1 MEESEIKA
9 ILGKQEEK
17 LDAIYSSVE
26 KMRRYFLTS
35 LIVTLVLFF
44 LPLIGLV
51 FVIPQ
56 FIATYT
62 TSLDGL

>member
-9 ILGKQEEK
+9 ILAKQEEK
-17 LDAIYSSVE
+17 LNAIYSSVE

-62 TSLDGL
+62 TSLGGL